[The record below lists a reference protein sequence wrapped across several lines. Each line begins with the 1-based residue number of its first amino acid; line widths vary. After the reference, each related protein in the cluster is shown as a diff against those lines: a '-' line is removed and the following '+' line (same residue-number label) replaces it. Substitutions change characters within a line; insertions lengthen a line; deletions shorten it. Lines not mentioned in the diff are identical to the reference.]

1 MTNPT
6 IDRPCNQKRRKAD
19 ASYISP
25 SSPMLTVERIP
36 TSTSEK
42 EQYFDASEM
51 FAPSANTKDPR
62 ASKDD
67 ITGVKERSSDHHPDV
82 KSINRS
88 SSLESLAVAG
98 SREDHTPLLGGTGAG
113 GGTSFARKG
122 STRTAKST
130 RSVTEATAAFQ
141 NGSALA
147 GPNAEPEV
155 DEEVIR
161 RGAVAERSL
170 STQQKYKIQKE
181 ERKYPP
187 SPSL

>member
-1 MTNPT
+1 
-6 IDRPCNQKRRKAD
+6 
-19 ASYISP
+19 
-25 SSPMLTVERIP
+25 MLTVERIL

-51 FAPSANTKDPR
+51 FPPSVNTKDPR
-62 ASKDD
+62 APNND
-67 ITGVKERSSDHHPDV
+67 ITGVKERSSNYHPDV
-82 KSINRS
+82 KSIDRS

-98 SREDHTPLLGGTGAG
+98 SREDHTPPFGGMVAG
-113 GGTSFARKG
+113 RGTSVARKG
-122 STRTAKST
+122 STRTTKST

-155 DEEVIR
+155 DEDVIR
-161 RGAVAERSL
+161 RGAIAERSL

-187 SPSL
+187 SL